1 MWRSVPQI
9 PVRSTR
15 ISTSLMPIF
24 GTSTSSNQRPGSRR
38 LFTRALILLPSGPRR
53 PEVGPRLRD
62 YLIPDTGRRTR
73 PRGQGTAPAA
83 CPPFLWLCFLGV
95 VRSKGLIGFVLALF
109 FRGRSDLKD
118 FLALFWLCSKGQVIV
133 SKSLDWLCLIKKS
146 VFGRLPPLY
155 PSLLWSLLPWRW
167 AVSMS

>member
-83 CPPFLWLCFLGV
+83 CPPFLWLCFFGGV
-95 VRSKGLIGFVLALF
+95 PFKGLNCFGLAFF
-109 FRGRSDLKD
+109 FRGSTELKE
-118 FLALFWLCSKGQVIV
+118 LPALFWL
-133 SKSLDWLCLIKKS
+133 
-146 VFGRLPPLY
+146 
-155 PSLLWSLLPWRW
+155 
-167 AVSMS
+167 